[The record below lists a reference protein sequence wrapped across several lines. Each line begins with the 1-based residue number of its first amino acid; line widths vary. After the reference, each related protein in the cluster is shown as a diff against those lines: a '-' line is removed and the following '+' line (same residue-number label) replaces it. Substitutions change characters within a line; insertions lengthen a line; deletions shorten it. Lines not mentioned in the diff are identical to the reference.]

1 MPISKKLR
9 MLMTE
14 RTILDLQTKMSY
26 IRKLPQDTQTQLFFD
41 MCNFGINLYVK
52 TEQQRYPDKTRKD
65 IIREYYLV
73 QREKKMKK
81 MRRLLHN

>member
-1 MPISKKLR
+1 MPISRKLR

-14 RTILDLQTKMSY
+14 RTILDLRTKMSY

-52 TEQQRYPDKTRKD
+52 TEQQRYPNKTRKD
-65 IIREYYLV
+65 IIREQLLS
-73 QREKKMKK
+73 EKTK
-81 MRRLLHN
+81 RG